1 MSANLEHWY
10 PGAEVYK
17 NPNENNW
24 VYQVR
29 NRMPVYFRTKT
40 EAHAHGK
47 SELYTNVISYLD
59 VHNTEYR
66 VSRLYNAIEAYRRE
80 GEAEKDK
87 QIRELKR
94 KIGLLVSV
102 LEALDSDGEETYFA
116 LDEEDT

>member
-66 VSRLYNAIEAYRRE
+66 VSRLYKAIEAYRRE
-80 GEAEKDK
+80 GEAKKDK
-87 QIRELKR
+87 EIRELKR
-94 KIGLLVSV
+94 KNSLLVSV
-102 LEALDSDGEETYFA
+102 LEALD
-116 LDEEDT
+116 EEDT

>member
-59 VHNTEYR
+59 VHNPEYR
-66 VSRLYNAIEAYRRE
+66 VSRLYKTIEAYRRE

-87 QIRELKR
+87 QIRGLKR

>member
-24 VYQVR
+24 VYAVR

-47 SELYTNVISYLD
+47 SELYTNIISYLH
-59 VHNTEYR
+59 VHKTEHR
-66 VSRLYNAIEAYRRE
+66 FSRLYKAIEEYRRE
-80 GEAEKDK
+80 GEAKKDK
-87 QIRELKR
+87 ENRELKR
-94 KIGLLVSV
+94 KNSLLVSV
-102 LEALDSDGEETYFA
+102 LEALE
-116 LDEEDT
+116 EEDS

>member
-29 NRMPVYFRTKT
+29 NRMPVYVRTKT

-66 VSRLYNAIEAYRRE
+66 VSRLYKAIEAYRRE